1 MQMTETEIIRRYK
14 HAADRRKQIKILAEL
29 NACPK
34 ETIREILRNAGCDVP
49 ATDNRYTA
57 KAKKEAEARTAE
69 SPHGLLPDADEAQIG
84 WCPEQKVGTTSED
97 PGKKMFGD
105 SLEAKKA
112 APTACQP
119 AQPVDVWNTGDVP
132 VVIITLARDEL
143 ERINRDIAG
152 METEIELIQSTID
165 QLNFTKKEINA
176 FLQKAEGR
184 QA

>member
-1 MQMTETEIIRRYK
+1 MQMTEGEIIRRYK

-49 ATDNRYTA
+49 ATGNRYTA
-57 KAKKEAEARTAE
+57 AKKSAEADGSKRKQTAE
-69 SPHGLLPDADEAQIG
+69 AL
-84 WCPEQKVGTTSED
+84 
-97 PGKKMFGD
+97 
-105 SLEAKKA
+105 KA
-112 APTACQP
+112 EPPITASTACQP
-119 AQPVDVWNTGDVP
+119 SQPVDVWNIGDVP
-132 VVIITLARDEL
+132 GVIITLTKDEL

-165 QLNFTKKEINA
+165 QLNFTKKELNA

-184 QA
+184 QS